1 MKQERT
7 DRHTALK
14 VEKGLLIQRSSSTQD
29 AAQYLLA
36 RGVPMHVSLRVLTT
50 TRRRDMSR
58 AGALPEQAR

>member
-14 VEKGLLIQRSSSTQD
+14 VEKGLIIQRSSSTQE

-36 RGVPMHVSLRVLTT
+36 RGVPMHVAVRVLTT
-50 TRRRDMSR
+50 PQRRDMR
-58 AGALPEQAR
+58 RVGALPGQAG

>member
-1 MKQERT
+1 MRQERR

-14 VEKGLLIQRSSSTQD
+14 VEKGLLIQRSSSTHE

-36 RGVPMHVSLRVLTT
+36 RGVPMHVAVRVLTT
-50 TRRRDMSR
+50 TQRRDMSR